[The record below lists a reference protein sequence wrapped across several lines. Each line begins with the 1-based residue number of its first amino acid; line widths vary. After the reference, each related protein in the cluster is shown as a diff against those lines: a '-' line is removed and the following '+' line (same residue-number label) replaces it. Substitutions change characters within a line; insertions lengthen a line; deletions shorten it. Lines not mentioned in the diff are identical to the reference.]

1 MAKRV
6 ISIEISRTLMKIC
19 EVDYKTK
26 SPEIHQ
32 AFTIPTPDGAFD
44 DGFITETDKF
54 SMYLREALMQHG
66 IRTKSVI
73 FSISSSRIANREA
86 FIPLVKEKQIA
97 QVVKANA
104 SDYFPVDIS
113 GYQLAHSILNTVE
126 QDGTPQYK
134 LLVLAAPKPMLE
146 SYFILARKTG
156 LVIEGIDYSGNSII
170 PIIKHAITGE
180 PTMIIKMDEHQ
191 TLITVMKDRAVALQR
206 SINTGAQVATSAVME
221 LDAFGVGTTFDKAV
235 EMLRDRK
242 LIRRSF
248 DGATPDESDDR
259 NDSALFHQA
268 KVELT
273 DSLRGL
279 ISSIV
284 RVVDYYNSRNSEATI
299 DRFILTGFGA
309 DFNGFAKLLSHEI
322 GQNVVVLS
330 HVDGVSLD
338 RNMMTQR
345 ISFGDYISC
354 IGATFNPV
362 DLMPEEFRKG
372 KTSDKMSSGKGGS
385 GSLLTTNL
393 SDMKIDQVCVILF
406 VVGLIAAVGMGG
418 YAYYTH
424 FQAELKNK
432 QLQSRVTQLE
442 PIELVVNDYNN
453 AQTLYNDAVTMY
465 DLTQNNN
472 ENIVAFIEELEEKMP
487 SSIALE
493 ALSSTSDTVALTMQ
507 LDTEEAIGKTIEQL
521 RTFDSLSG
529 LEFTGSKMTVN
540 DAGQATW
547 EVTVLGYYNSM
558 PSISDEGTEE
568 DAEATENNDEKK
580 AE

>member
-19 EVDYKTK
+19 EVDYKSK
-26 SPEIHQ
+26 NPEIHQ

-54 SMYLREALMQHG
+54 SMYLKDALMQHN
-66 IRTKSVI
+66 IKTKTVI
-73 FSISSSRIANREA
+73 FSISSSRIANREV
-86 FIPLVKEKQIA
+86 FIPLVKEKQVA

-126 QDGTPQYK
+126 QDGQPQYK

-146 SYFILARKTG
+146 SYFILARKAN
-156 LVIEGIDYSGNSII
+156 LVIDGIDYSGNSII

-206 SINTGAQVATSAVME
+206 SINTGAQIAINTVME
-221 LDAFGVGTTFDKAV
+221 LDAFGVDTTFDKAV

-273 DSLRGL
+273 DALRGL

-362 DLMPEEFRKG
+362 GLMPEEFKKG
-372 KTSDKMSSGKGGS
+372 KTSDRAGSGKSGS
-385 GSLLTTNL
+385 GSLMTMNL
-393 SDMKIDQVCVILF
+393 SDMKIDQVCVVLCII
-406 VVGLIAAVGMGG
+406 GCIAAVGLGG
-418 YAYYTH
+418 YAYYRH
-424 FQAELKNK
+424 FQADLENK
-432 QLQSRVTQLE
+432 QLQARVTQLE

-453 AQTLYNDAVTMY
+453 AKTLYSDAVAMY

-493 ALSSTSDTVALTMQ
+493 ALSSTSDTVALTMMV
-507 LDTEEAIGKTIEQL
+507 DSEEAIGKVVENL
-521 RTFDSLSG
+521 RTFESLSG
-529 LEFTGSKMTVN
+529 LEFTGSSKTVN

-547 EVTVLGYYNSM
+547 EVTVLGYYNAM
-558 PSISDEGTEE
+558 PSLAADELAEGE
-568 DAEATENNDEKK
+568 EATNDEEKK